1 MKKKILF
8 PIIALMIFCSAAFA
22 EITTEYEI
30 TPPDD
35 KKDMNFEKG
44 AYNEIGTLKIGKKAA
59 DSYKSFDPLK
69 KVVITADYDNSFKIG
84 LETTDVQYKLYRGG
98 AKSEATELQPGGE
111 IVLSGS
117 EIDSGV
123 EIKLACEIES
133 DTSKLPAGYYF
144 SKPKF
149 KHKSFINPEVGD
161 IVNFGKFNGNPLSWR
176 VLDVDTKNKRA
187 LLITEN
193 VVAKRKFATSNYEW
207 STSDVRAYL
216 NGTDGDNFFS
226 SSNFTDNEK
235 SRIFTVLI
243 NSTTVDK
250 KSSEIIK
257 STGTDYVFL
266 LGVRDANEYFSD
278 DSDRIANF
286 NNAAVK
292 WWLRYSTSSYARA
305 GYVSTK
311 GKVVPDGSLV
321 SYSTVGVRPAIW
333 ISLGTQATTPE
344 AEFEIGFKKDTPSV
358 DSVEADESVLTMS
371 SPDIEAKYK
380 DKTNVVMKG
389 ELNSSQLSEIL
400 KKIVDVTG
408 TMIEDLDLRSLN
420 ISKITLDDVNV
431 SILNMNLDSNQYIQK
446 IETKDS
452 YFVTLNLSNSSIEE
466 IESDGCEF
474 LGVTLENCKSVKKL
488 NFVNTTLKTLVVKGC
503 ENLIELSCESSDLTD
518 LDLEGCQ
525 ALTKLNVKKNYLR
538 KLNVSKT
545 NFPNLTDFSC
555 EDQEAP
561 ALLTKIFDFAYFLKT
576 SEIIDSTVASL
587 ADDTS
592 DISNVENLQVYDK
605 DGKKLRIRLSKAG
618 IATISGT
625 APYKLTYNYKTGF
638 EKENGENILMNV
650 TVSPANLP
658 SGGAGDGFPD
668 EENSPSSGSSGG
680 CNSGF
685 GLMAFAFLGLVQNFA
700 RKKFTKK

>member
-8 PIIALMIFCSAAFA
+8 SIIALMIFCSAAFA

-59 DSYKSFDPLK
+59 DSYKSFDHLK
-69 KVVITADYDNSFKIG
+69 KVVITADYDNAFKIG
-84 LETTDVQYKLYRGG
+84 LATTDVQYKLYTGG

-187 LLITEN
+187 LLLTEN

-216 NGTDGDNFFS
+216 NGTDGDNFFT
-226 SSNFTDNEK
+226 SSNFTDDEK

-243 NSTTVDK
+243 DSTTVDK
-250 KSSEIIK
+250 KSSEIVK

-420 ISKITLDDVNV
+420 ISEITLDDVNV

-446 IETKDS
+446 IKTKDS
-452 YFVTLNLSNSSIEE
+452 YFVTLNLSNSSIKE

-474 LGVTLENCKSVKKL
+474 LGVTLENCKSVNKL

-503 ENLIELSCESSDLTD
+503 ENLTELSCESSDLTD

-592 DISNVENLQVYDK
+592 DLSNVENLQVYDQ

-685 GLMAFAFLGLVQNFA
+685 GLMAFTFLGLVQNFA